1 MDLKGFKVDLLAE
14 KKALNRLVKELFDVK
29 EKTIFE
35 KDKKKISAIQSNA
48 LATVNSIQS
57 LLYRLQVYKDKKLFN

>member
-57 LLYRLQVYKDKKLFN
+57 LLYRLQAYKDKKLFN